1 MNIDKKISQLKMALL
16 TKDLIVTISVDEWY
30 SIEYQK
36 NGKTFIVKID
46 TEEDIKKRAEL
57 RADIEELK
65 KQLRKTE
72 KGSIEYSM
80 IKNDIE
86 YLQDEIKGYY
96 AEKFEVFSK
105 VDVLLVL
112 VDKWKSI
119 SGVDE

>member
-16 TKDLIVTISVDEWY
+16 TKELIVTVLVDEWY
-30 SIEYQK
+30 SVEYQK

-46 TEEDIKKRAEL
+46 TEEDIKKRAEI

-65 KQLRKTE
+65 KQLRKSK
-72 KGSIEYSM
+72 KGSPEYSM

-96 AEKFEVFSK
+96 AEKIEVFSK

>member
-72 KGSIEYSM
+72 KGSLEYSM

>member
-36 NGKTFIVKID
+36 NGKIFIVKID

-72 KGSIEYSM
+72 KGSLEYSM